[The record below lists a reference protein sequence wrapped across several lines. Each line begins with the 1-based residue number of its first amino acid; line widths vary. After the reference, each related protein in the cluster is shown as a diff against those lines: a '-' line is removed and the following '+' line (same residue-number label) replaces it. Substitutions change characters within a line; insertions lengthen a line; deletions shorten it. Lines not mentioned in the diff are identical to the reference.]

1 MRSVKQLRAEVR
13 RLHRTISTTLDPV
26 QRGNLAERALELAQ
40 EAEIIE
46 SLPDDV
52 EGLWRSIVHYENMR
66 AATED
71 QRQRQVLAQ
80 LLQDAEDK
88 LQQITDP
95 DGLIAAE

>member
-1 MRSVKQLRAEVR
+1 ML
-13 RLHRTISTTLDPV
+13 
-26 QRGNLAERALELAQ
+26 
-40 EAEIIE
+40 
-46 SLPDDV
+46 
-52 EGLWRSIVHYENMR
+52 

-71 QRQRQVLAQ
+71 QGQRQVRAQ